1 MGRTADIE
9 KVRVNVYLPKQLV
22 DRLDEESAQW
32 GVSRG
37 AMISLN
43 LSKYYQAI
51 DDNQRFGKMTD
62 FVVGNPAF
70 VSAALGIQNKPAEE

>member
-51 DDNQRFGKMTD
+51 DDNQRFGKMAD
-62 FVVGNPAF
+62 YVVGNPAF
-70 VSAALGIQNKPAEE
+70 VSAALGIQSKPTEE